1 LLVQEKIIID
11 ILHRA
16 RNNQIKEGIL
26 METLNRKSISWIYV
40 IVLAVLYL
48 TTLILMGYEHL
59 INPTEPIWMIVTN
72 LALISI
78 PLILL
83 YGSIGLI
90 LLALRQKEEKG
101 KINHSLSRFLY
112 YTPRIA
118 GILMILFVALFA
130 LDVFTA
136 GGNFWEQLLGF
147 AIHAAPSIV
156 LAILMFFAWRKPV
169 IGFIV
174 FGLVALFF
182 LRFVFGS
189 ADFGASNFLMFV
201 APMALIS
208 GLFWINW
215 KWKETLTIGKVVG

>member
-1 LLVQEKIIID
+1 
-11 ILHRA
+11 
-16 RNNQIKEGIL
+16 
-26 METLNRKSISWIYV
+26 METQNKKSIFWIYV
-40 IVLAVLYL
+40 IVLVVLYL
-48 TTLILMGYEHL
+48 ATLLLMGYEHL

-90 LLALRQKEEKG
+90 LFALLQKKVNG
-101 KINHSLSRFLY
+101 KINVPLSRFLF

-130 LDVFTA
+130 QDVFTA

-174 FGLVALFF
+174 FGLVAVFF
-182 LRFVFGS
+182 LRYVFGS

-208 GLFWINW
+208 SLFWINW
-215 KWKETLTIGKVVG
+215 KWKELSLKS

>member
-1 LLVQEKIIID
+1 VIFAGAEKSIID
-11 ILHRA
+11 ILHHT

-26 METLNRKSISWIYV
+26 METQNKKSIFWIYV
-40 IVLAVLYL
+40 IVLVVLYL
-48 TTLILMGYEHL
+48 ATLLLMGYEHL

-90 LLALRQKEEKG
+90 LFALLQKKVNG
-101 KINHSLSRFLY
+101 KINVPLSRFLF

-130 LDVFTA
+130 QDVFTA

-174 FGLVALFF
+174 FGLVAVFF
-182 LRFVFGS
+182 LRYVFGS

-208 GLFWINW
+208 SLFWINW
-215 KWKETLTIGKVVG
+215 KWKELSLKS

>member
-1 LLVQEKIIID
+1 
-11 ILHRA
+11 
-16 RNNQIKEGIL
+16 
-26 METLNRKSISWIYV
+26 
-40 IVLAVLYL
+40 
-48 TTLILMGYEHL
+48 
-59 INPTEPIWMIVTN
+59 
-72 LALISI
+72 
-78 PLILL
+78 
-83 YGSIGLI
+83 
-90 LLALRQKEEKG
+90 
-101 KINHSLSRFLY
+101 
-112 YTPRIA
+112 
-118 GILMILFVALFA
+118 MILFVALFA

-215 KWKETLTIGKVVG
+215 KWKDEMMIGKAVS